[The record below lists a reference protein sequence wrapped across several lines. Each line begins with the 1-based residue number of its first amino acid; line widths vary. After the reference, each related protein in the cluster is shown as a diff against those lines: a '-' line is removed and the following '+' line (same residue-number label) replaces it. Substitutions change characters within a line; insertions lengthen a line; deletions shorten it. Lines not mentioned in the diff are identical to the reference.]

1 MKSAAQLYGGV
12 DLRGR
17 VESLS
22 PHGLV
27 QLLFDELLGAMR
39 QAELC
44 IRNSD
49 RVRKG
54 ERVSRALAILGGLES
69 SLDHQKGGA
78 LAERLS
84 GVYRQVRAEIM
95 AASRADDAD
104 GARSATAKIAEIA
117 GAWRAIA

>member
-17 VESLS
+17 VESLP

-49 RVRKG
+49 RARKG

-104 GARSATAKIAEIA
+104 RARSATAKIAEIA